1 MKILA
6 LILLL
11 VLIYILIKKLTK
23 TNETFTNLLNFDSI
37 NQAKMNAQPSTTTVY
52 LEEYDTDSFHPKFV
66 IANNMKLPYLFINDF
81 WEMYNLDIKVQDKN
95 KNVVSTINHQNYNIY
110 TFYIDGIQNKIQFIN
125 KSYLKFIL
133 TSKEGKQ
140 QKEFHIKDDEII
152 YVNESIGTVTNE
164 DTKSW
169 KIEIMDQYNKYLNS
183 IAIAYMIY
191 LQLLKEHSQISI

>member
-11 VLIYILIKKLTK
+11 ILIYILIKKLTK

-37 NQAKMNAQPSTTTVY
+37 NQAKMNAPPSTTTIY

-95 KNVVSTINHQNYNIY
+95 KNIVSTINHQNYNIY

-133 TSKEGKQ
+133 TSKEDKQ
-140 QKEFHIKDDEII
+140 QKKFHIKDDEII
-152 YVNESIGTVTNE
+152 YVNESIGTITNK

-169 KIEIMDQYNKYLNS
+169 KIEIMDQYNKYSNS